1 MRSGSGRHNVMT
13 HMRSESVQ
21 LTIEKMRDHAWRMT
35 ILPSMSGMKLDP
47 IDLKI
52 LDAVQRDGRI
62 TKLALADKVGLSP
75 TPCWMRLRK
84 LEKAGIV
91 SGYHAKVA
99 MRAVAPVATVLMEV
113 TLASHRQADFDR
125 FERIIRDVPEIVACW
140 SVGGGVDY
148 LLKVMARDID
158 AYQRLVDGLLERE
171 VGIDR
176 YFTYIVTKTVKEE
189 VVLPLAELIPPGSG

>member
-1 MRSGSGRHNVMT
+1 MM
-13 HMRSESVQ
+13 
-21 LTIEKMRDHAWRMT
+21 
-35 ILPSMSGMKLDP
+35 PSIKLDP

-52 LDAVQRDGRI
+52 LDAIQRDGRI

-91 SGYHAKVA
+91 SGYHASVA
-99 MRAVAPVATVLMEV
+99 MRLIAPVATVLMEV

-125 FERIIRDVPEIVACW
+125 FERVIRDIPEIVACW

-148 LLKVMARDID
+148 VLKVMARDID

-171 VGIDR
+171 IGIDR
-176 YFTYIVTKTVKEE
+176 YFTYIVTKTVKDEIA
-189 VVLPLAELIPPGSG
+189 LPLADLLPTSS

>member
-1 MRSGSGRHNVMT
+1 MVLATKKWAVMT
-13 HMRSESVQ
+13 
-21 LTIEKMRDHAWRMT
+21 AA
-35 ILPSMSGMKLDP
+35 KLDA

-52 LDAVQRDGRI
+52 LDAIQRDGRI
-62 TKLALADKVGLSP
+62 TKLALAEQVGLSP

-91 SGYHAKVA
+91 SGYHARIA
-99 MRAVAPVATVLMEV
+99 MRTVAPVATVLMEV

-125 FERIIRDVPEIVACW
+125 FERVIRDIPEIVACW

-148 LLKVMARDID
+148 VVKVMARDID

-171 VGIDR
+171 IGIDR

-189 VVLPLAELIPPGSG
+189 IVLPVADLLPASS

>member
-1 MRSGSGRHNVMT
+1 MVSGSKKWTPM
-13 HMRSESVQ
+13 
-21 LTIEKMRDHAWRMT
+21 AAA
-35 ILPSMSGMKLDP
+35 KLDP

-52 LDAVQRDGRI
+52 LDAIQRDGRI

-91 SGYHAKVA
+91 SGYHASIA

-125 FERIIRDVPEIVACW
+125 FERVIRDIPEIVACW

-148 LLKVMARDID
+148 VLKVMARDID
-158 AYQRLVDGLLERE
+158 AYQRLVDALLERE
-171 VGIDR
+171 IGIDR
-176 YFTYIVTKTVKEE
+176 YFTYIVTKTVKDET
-189 VVLPLAELIPPGSG
+189 VLPVADLLPLQA

>member
-1 MRSGSGRHNVMT
+1 MT
-13 HMRSESVQ
+13 S
-21 LTIEKMRDHAWRMT
+21 A
-35 ILPSMSGMKLDP
+35 KLDA

-52 LDAVQRDGRI
+52 LDAIQRDGRI
-62 TKLALADKVGLSP
+62 TKLALAEQVGLSP

-91 SGYHAKVA
+91 SGYHARIA
-99 MRAVAPVATVLMEV
+99 MRVVAPVATVLMEV

-125 FERIIRDVPEIVACW
+125 FERVIRDIPEIVACW

-148 LLKVMARDID
+148 VVKVMARDID

-171 VGIDR
+171 IGIDR
-176 YFTYIVTKTVKEE
+176 YFTYIVTKTVKDEI
-189 VVLPLAELIPPGSG
+189 VLPVAELLPQEHDIATGPSVSGTGRE